1 MEYFRNHY
9 PDLRFP
15 LSNTENDGLRNAQI
29 GALHAIGSYFT
40 LYKKNPAL
48 IVMPTGSG
56 KTTVLILSAF
66 LLSAKR
72 VLVIT
77 PSVLVR
83 GQIFEEFIKLR
94 TAKELKALPPKLQCP
109 KVFEQKNNLVDA
121 ADWENLEKYDVV
133 VGTPNSI
140 SYGLSNDFKP
150 DENLFDLVL
159 IDEAHHSPAKSWN
172 IIFLEE

>member
-1 MEYFRNHY
+1 M
-9 PDLRFP
+9 
-15 LSNTENDGLRNAQI
+15 T
-29 GALHAIGSYFT
+29 
-40 LYKKNPAL
+40 
-48 IVMPTGSG
+48 
-56 KTTVLILSAF
+56 
-66 LLSAKR
+66 
-72 VLVIT
+72 
-77 PSVLVR
+77 
-83 GQIFEEFIKLR
+83 
-94 TAKELKALPPKLQCP
+94 ALPPKLQCP

-172 IIFLEE
+172 IIIECFPQSQRIFFTATPFRRDKREIIGDNI